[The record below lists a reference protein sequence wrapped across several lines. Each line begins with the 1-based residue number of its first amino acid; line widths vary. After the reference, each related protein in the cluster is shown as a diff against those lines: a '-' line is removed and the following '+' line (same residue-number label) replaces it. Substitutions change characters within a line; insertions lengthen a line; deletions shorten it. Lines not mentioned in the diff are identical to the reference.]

1 MTDPMYEVPLSRL
14 KELSAAASATA
25 QRTAIS
31 TEERR
36 HLIVDAVER
45 LRDRGVMDI
54 SMNAITVAIDG
65 TLEKLGVR
73 VADDL
78 YANDGIEDAP
88 ASDGTPVCPH
98 CGGQGVEFLT
108 DEERG
113 FFAYMAS
120 QRWRTVAEK
129 DMRLAEEKRSRW
141 QSIAR
146 WFDPG
151 WKPE

>member
-1 MTDPMYEVPLSRL
+1 MTDDGTI
-14 KELSAAASATA
+14 SAGRSV
-25 QRTAIS
+25 IS
-31 TEERR
+31 VEERR
-36 HLIVDAVER
+36 LLAVEAVEK
-45 LRDRGVMDI
+45 LKDRGIIDI
-54 SMNAITVAIDG
+54 SMNTIFTTLDA

-73 VADDL
+73 VEDEI
-78 YANDGIEDAP
+78 YVRDGTEDEL

-98 CGGQGVEFLT
+98 CGGQGVEYLT

-129 DMRLAEEKRSRW
+129 NMRLAEEKRTRW
-141 QSIAR
+141 QNVAR
-146 WFDPG
+146 WFDPN